1 VNVESAGSWSVP
13 VCIRGDGGSQTCG
26 VIDSGHHAIDLK
38 RACPA
43 WIETNSGGT
52 GYYRT
57 EWSSAQLSAL
67 MDRGLTQLSAAERL
81 TLVYDLRAMQSTVEV
96 SALLKKL
103 AADQEA
109 EIAKAAGD
117 ALKIN

>member
-1 VNVESAGSWSVP
+1 MR
-13 VCIRGDGGSQTCG
+13 CDRRR
-26 VIDSGHHAIDLK
+26 GHHAVDLK

-57 EWSSAQLSAL
+57 EWSAAQVSAL
-67 MDRGLTQLSAAERL
+67 MDRGLSQLSAAERL
-81 TLVYDLRAMQSTVEV
+81 TLVYDLRAQFQTLTPGMEA
-96 SALLKKL
+96 SALLARL
-103 AADQEA
+103 AADAEP

-117 ALKIN
+117 ATGNK